1 MVQEGRQT
9 QARERQSIWSIPGH
23 LGRWYGGIFAFQY
36 LLFLG
41 LTTWD
46 ELVYQSS
53 ENAIQVVLAVQ
64 RGMTANI
71 LNMVAST
78 YVALEGVMLAQ
89 WLKER
94 DKRKEREA
102 VERARQDERRE
113 WQAWYERMQEAQQA
127 GQPFDEPPPGQQDNN
142 PAR

>member
-1 MVQEGRQT
+1 MQDSSPRQSV
-9 QARERQSIWSIPGH
+9 ERQSIWSVPGH

-36 LLFLG
+36 LVFLG
-41 LTTWD
+41 LTIWD
-46 ELVYQSS
+46 ELAHGAS
-53 ENAIQVVLAVQ
+53 ENTVQLILAVQ

-71 LNMVAST
+71 LNIAAST

-94 DKRKEREA
+94 DKRKEQEA
-102 VERARQDERRE
+102 IERARQDERRE

-127 GQPFDEPPPGQQDNN
+127 GQPFDEPPPGHQETK
-142 PAR
+142 PVR